1 MLRVSVRPRNLHPKT
16 PVTLAQELQNL
27 AFAIAPER
35 ARMLLAEQSERE
47 GGPLGVL
54 LGSAFPALTP
64 SAGFHHDALDQ
75 IAREGFRAR
84 RRAREL
90 FPALRNAIKTPD
102 DPERGIEQLRRRVWA
117 EKARIAL
124 RELLPVRLGGASIE
138 VTSSELSDL
147 AAAAFDAALVEAEA
161 ATAERF
167 GAPLRADGLPSTLVM
182 LGLGKLGGNELNA
195 GSDVDV
201 IFIYDTDEGQSKLS
215 LHEHF
220 SRVVRRAVATMG
232 TPSKDGLIWRV
243 DLRLRP
249 EGATGA
255 IVNSAVAAERY
266 YETWGRLW
274 ERAALLRARPCAG
287 DMELGRA
294 LGRELITP
302 FVYRNRVDP
311 TIAEALSELVVRSRN
326 ELSPDPERDLKLGR
340 GGIREAEFFV
350 QSLQLVWGGRE
361 QALRVQGTLPALAR
375 LRSQGLVSDREARGI
390 AESYVLLR
398 RVEHRVQWATGVQT
412 HLLPSDA
419 EEFARLARSL
429 GFADGSGLRKELQLA
444 RERVNG
450 TFQSLTSGP
459 PSAPRPRLASELEGD
474 DPELGRVAEEQFKSA
489 DMGEHVAALA
499 RRPDG
504 LLGALTRD
512 RLPGLASSV
521 LDALSNSA
529 DPEQAARYLRSF
541 FGKFLA
547 PAAYVN
553 ALGADLRAL
562 QRLITAFG
570 ASAFVGDAVSSR
582 PELADVILFGGG
594 AVSDPQAA
602 VRAEIWN
609 AAESL
614 SPDADHDEREESFIG
629 ALRAA
634 KRRITVEVA
643 VADLAGTIGM
653 RDATRILADLAEEIL
668 SCVVRHVFGDVPGF
682 AVLGLGKLGGRDL
695 GYASDLDVIF
705 TFLPSAAPDPQDAT
719 TYFVRG
725 AQRVIRLLTE
735 PHAAGPGYE
744 LDTRL
749 RPSGSHGL
757 LVTSL
762 ESFARYH
769 RLPIDGPLDE
779 PMPQVLSSGA
789 AWERQTLL
797 RARGIVGDPELLR
810 RSLEIAWR
818 AAYEGGPPPASE
830 MHRLR
835 TRLEKELARERIG
848 RYDLKLGRGGLL
860 DIEFAVQWLQMKNGA
875 DLRVRTPD
883 LGLALQALR
892 TAGHLDRAAFEV
904 FSEGYAFLRQLEQ
917 RIVVRTGK
925 NAALIQADGTGLA
938 HLARRMGFQDGQG
951 AHASAQL
958 MARYR
963 DVTETVRA
971 SYLRVLGLDQQRTPR
986 GDSET

>member
-1 MLRVSVRPRNLHPKT
+1 M
-16 PVTLAQELQNL
+16 TLAQELQDL
-27 AFAIAPER
+27 AFVIAPER
-35 ARMLLAEQSERE
+35 AQMLLAEQSGRE
-47 GGPLGVL
+47 GGMLGVL
-54 LGSAFPALTP
+54 LGSVFPALTP
-64 SAGFHHDALDQ
+64 SAGFQHDALDL
-75 IAREGFRAR
+75 IAREGFRAQR
-84 RRAREL
+84 RQRDL
-90 FPALRNAIKTPD
+90 FAGLRSALKAD
-102 DPERGIEQLRRRVWA
+102 EDAERGIATLRRRVWA

-124 RELLPVRLGGASIE
+124 RELLPLRLGGARLE
-138 VTSSELSDL
+138 VTASELSDL
-147 AAAAFDAALVEAEA
+147 AAAAFDTALAEAEA
-161 ATAERF
+161 TIAERF
-167 GAPLRADGLPSTLVM
+167 GQPLRADGLPSTLVM
-182 LGLGKLGGNELNA
+182 LGLGKLGGSELNA

-201 IFIYDTDEGQSKLS
+201 IFVYDTDEGGSQLS

-249 EGATGA
+249 EGASGA
-255 IVNSAVAAERY
+255 IVNSVAAAERY

-287 DMELGRA
+287 DLELGR
-294 LGRELITP
+294 LLSRELIMP

-311 TIAEALSELVVRSRN
+311 TIAEALGELVVRSRN
-326 ELSPDPERDLKLGR
+326 ELSPDPQRDLKLGP

-398 RVEHRVQWATGVQT
+398 RVEHRVQWASGVQT
-412 HLLPSDA
+412 HLLPSDG
-419 EEFARLARSL
+419 EEYARLARSL
-429 GFADGSGLRKELQLA
+429 GYSDASGLTRELERA
-444 RERVNG
+444 RERVSS
-450 TFQSLTSGP
+450 TFQSLTHQGASP
-459 PSAPRPRLASELEGD
+459 PSGSRAQRISELEGD
-474 DPELGRVAEEQFKSA
+474 DPELGRVAEEQFRSA

-512 RLPGLASSV
+512 RHPGLPDSV
-521 LDALSNSA
+521 LDALASSA

-541 FGKFLA
+541 FSKFLA

-553 ALGADLRAL
+553 ALGEDRRAL
-562 QRLITAFG
+562 LRLITAFG

-614 SPDADHDEREESFIG
+614 SPDADYHEREESFIG

-653 RDATRILADLAEEIL
+653 RDATRILSDLAEEIL
-668 SCVVRHVFGDVPGF
+668 GCVVRHVFGDVPGF

-695 GYASDLDVIF
+695 GYGSDLDVIF
-705 TFLPSAAPDPQDAT
+705 SFLPSAAPEPQDAT
-719 TYFVRG
+719 TYFVHG

-744 LDTRL
+744 LDARL

-762 ESFARYH
+762 ASFARYH
-769 RLPIDGPLDE
+769 GQPLDGSELE
-779 PMPQVLSSGA
+779 PGPTVLSSGA
-789 AWERQTLL
+789 PWERQTLL
-797 RARGIVGDPELLR
+797 RARGVVGDPELLR
-810 RSLEIAWR
+810 RALTIAWR
-818 AAYEGGPPPASE
+818 AAYEGGAPPASE
-830 MHRLR
+830 MHHLR
-835 TRLEKELARERIG
+835 MRLEKEQGREREG
-848 RYDLKLGRGGLL
+848 RYNLKTGHGGLL

-875 DLRVRTPD
+875 DPRVRTPD
-883 LGLALQALR
+883 LGVALTALHSASYLN
-892 TAGHLDRAAFEV
+892 TAHFEV
-904 FSEGYAFLRQLEQ
+904 FNDGYRFLRQLEQ
-917 RIVVRTGK
+917 RIVVKSGVSGAVVDTRS
-925 NAALIQADGTGLA
+925 AGLA
-938 HLARRMGFQDGQG
+938 QLARRMGFQDGQG
-951 AHASAQL
+951 QRASEHL
-958 MARYR
+958 IARYKA
-963 DVTETVRA
+963 VTDSVRA
-971 SYLRVLGLDQQRTPR
+971 SYEKVLELG
-986 GDSET
+986 

>member
-1 MLRVSVRPRNLHPKT
+1 
-16 PVTLAQELQNL
+16 
-27 AFAIAPER
+27 
-35 ARMLLAEQSERE
+35 MLLADQSGRE
-47 GGPLGVL
+47 GGMLGVL

-64 SAGFHHDALDQ
+64 TAGFQHDALDL

-84 RRAREL
+84 RREREL
-90 FPALRNAIKTPD
+90 FPALRGTLRAREDT
-102 DPERGIEQLRRRVWA
+102 ERGIASLRRRVWA

-138 VTSSELSDL
+138 VTAGEISAL
-147 AAAAFDAALVEAEA
+147 AAAAFDASLIEAEGA
-161 ATAERF
+161 ITERF
-167 GAPLRADGLPSTLVM
+167 GQPLRADGLPSTLVM

-201 IFIYDTDEGQSKLS
+201 VFIYDTDEGESQIS

-249 EGATGA
+249 EGAAGA
-255 IVNSAVAAERY
+255 IVNSVAAAERY

-287 DMELGRA
+287 DLELGR
-294 LGRELITP
+294 LLSRELVTP

-326 ELSPDPERDLKLGR
+326 ELSPDPERDLKLGP

-375 LRSQGLVSDREARGI
+375 LRSQGLVTDREARGI

-398 RVEHRVQWATGVQT
+398 RIEHRVQWATGVQT
-412 HLLPSDA
+412 HLLPND
-419 EEFARLARSL
+419 EEEYARLARSL
-429 GFADGSGLRKELQLA
+429 GFSDSNGLRRELELA
-444 RERVNG
+444 RERVST
-450 TFQSLTSGP
+450 TFQSLTHG
-459 PSAPRPRLASELEGD
+459 SAQTSTRRTPRISELEGD
-474 DPELGRVAEEQFKSA
+474 DPELGRVAEEQFRSA
-489 DMGEHVAALA
+489 DMGEHVTALA

-512 RLPGLASSV
+512 RHPGLPDSV
-521 LDALSNSA
+521 LDALASSA

-553 ALGADLRAL
+553 ALGEDRRAL

-594 AVSDPQAA
+594 GVSDPQAA

-609 AAESL
+609 AAQSL
-614 SPDADHDEREESFIG
+614 SPDADHHEREESFIG

-653 RDATRILADLAEEIL
+653 RDATRILADLAEEVL

-695 GYASDLDVIF
+695 GYGSDLDVIF
-705 TFLPSAAPDPQDAT
+705 CFLPSAAPEPEDAT
-719 TYFVRG
+719 THFVRG

-744 LDTRL
+744 LDARL

-762 ESFARYH
+762 ASFARYH
-769 RLPIDGPLDE
+769 GQPLDGSELE
-779 PMPQVLSSGA
+779 PGPAVLSSGA
-789 AWERQTLL
+789 PWERQTLL
-797 RARGIVGDPELLR
+797 RARGVVGDPDLLR
-810 RSLEIAWR
+810 RALAVAWR
-818 AAYEGGPPPASE
+818 AAYDGGAPPASE
-830 MHRLR
+830 MHYLR
-835 TRLEKELARERIG
+835 TRLEKEQGREREG
-848 RYDLKLGRGGLL
+848 RYNLKTGHGGLL

-875 DLRVRTPD
+875 DHRIRTPD
-883 LGLALQALR
+883 LGLALSALHASGYLS
-892 TAGHLDRAAFEV
+892 TAHFEV
-904 FSEGYAFLRQLEQ
+904 LNDGYRFLRQLEQ
-917 RIVVRTGK
+917 RIVVKTGVS
-925 NAALIQADGTGLA
+925 AGSGAVVDTRGVGMAQ
-938 HLARRMGFQDGQG
+938 LARRMGFQDGQG
-951 AHASAQL
+951 QRASEHL
-958 MARYR
+958 IARYK
-963 DVTETVRA
+963 DVTDGVRA
-971 SYLRVLGLDQQRTPR
+971 SYERVLGLT
-986 GDSET
+986 

>member
-1 MLRVSVRPRNLHPKT
+1 
-16 PVTLAQELQNL
+16 
-27 AFAIAPER
+27 
-35 ARMLLAEQSERE
+35 MLLAEQSGRE
-47 GGPLGVL
+47 GGALGVL
-54 LGSAFPALTP
+54 LGAAFPALTP
-64 SAGFHHDALDQ
+64 SAGHQHDALDV

-84 RRAREL
+84 RRRREL
-90 FPALRNAIKTPD
+90 VPALHAAIR
-102 DPERGIEQLRRRVWA
+102 DPEDSERGIAALRRKVWA
-117 EKARIAL
+117 ERARIAL

-138 VTSSELSDL
+138 VTAGELSDL
-147 AAAAFDAALVEAEA
+147 AAAAFDAALTEAERSI
-161 ATAERF
+161 AERF
-167 GAPLRADGLPSTLVM
+167 GAPLRSDGAPSTLVM
-182 LGLGKLGGNELNA
+182 LGVGKLGGNELNA

-201 IFIYDTDEGQSKLS
+201 IFVYDTDEGGSELS

-220 SRVVRRAVATMG
+220 SRVVRRAVATMS
-232 TPSKDGLIWRV
+232 TPSKDGMIWRV

-249 EGATGA
+249 EGSAGA
-255 IVNSAVAAERY
+255 LVNSVAAAERY

-287 DMELGRA
+287 DLELGRV
-294 LGRELITP
+294 LSRELLTP
-302 FVYRNRVDP
+302 FVYRNTVDP
-311 TIAEALSELVVRSRN
+311 TIAEALTELVLRSRSELSTA
-326 ELSPDPERDLKLGR
+326 PERDLKLGP

-398 RVEHRVQWATGVQT
+398 RVEHRVQWANGVQT
-412 HLLPSDA
+412 HLLPTDE
-419 EEFARLARSL
+419 EEFARLARGL
-429 GFADGSGLRKELQLA
+429 GFADPAGLRSELERA
-444 RERVNG
+444 RERVNT
-450 TFQSLTSGP
+450 TFQSLTHGNGP
-459 PSAPRPRLASELEGD
+459 RSKPRPELVSELEGE
-474 DPELGRVAEEQFKSA
+474 DPDLGKVLGEQFSSA
-489 DMGEHVAALA
+489 DMGEHIAALA

-504 LLGALTRD
+504 LLGSLTRERHPD
-512 RLPGLASSV
+512 LTTGV
-521 LDALSNSA
+521 LDAVASSA
-529 DPEQAARYLRSF
+529 DPEQAARYLRAF
-541 FGKFLA
+541 FGRFLA

-553 ALGADLRAL
+553 ALGEDRRAL

-570 ASAFVGDAVSSR
+570 SSAFVGDAVSSR

-609 AAESL
+609 AAQSL
-614 SPDADHDEREESFIG
+614 SVDADRDEREEAFIG

-634 KRRITVEVA
+634 KRRVTVEVA

-653 RDATRILADLAEEIL
+653 RDATRTLADLAEEIL

-705 TFLPSAAPDPQDAT
+705 TFLPSAAPHPDDAT

-735 PHAAGPGYE
+735 SHVAGPGYE

-762 ESFARYH
+762 SSFARYH
-769 RLPIDGPLDE
+769 GVALDGGSELETGPA
-779 PMPQVLSSGA
+779 VFSSGA
-789 AWERQTLL
+789 PWERQTLL
-797 RARGIVGDPELLR
+797 RARGVVGDPELLR
-810 RSLEIAWR
+810 RALGVAWR
-818 AAYEGGPPPASE
+818 AAYEGGAPPAAE
-830 MHRLR
+830 MHHLR
-835 TRLEKELARERIG
+835 TRLEKEQGREREG
-848 RYDLKLGRGGLL
+848 RYNLKTGRGGLL

-883 LGLALQALR
+883 LGVALQALHS
-892 TAGHLDRAAFEV
+892 AGYLASRDFEI
-904 FSEGYAFLRQLEQ
+904 FSDGYRFLRQLEQ
-917 RIVVRTGK
+917 RIVVKIGVSASVIDTRGV
-925 NAALIQADGTGLA
+925 GLA
-938 HLARRMGFQDGQG
+938 PLARRMGFQDGQG
-951 AHASAQL
+951 QRASEHL
-958 MARYR
+958 LARYK
-963 DVTETVRA
+963 DVTDGVRA
-971 SYLRVLGLDQQRTPR
+971 GYDRVLGL
-986 GDSET
+986 SERAG

>member
-1 MLRVSVRPRNLHPKT
+1 LRLKN
-16 PVTLAQELQNL
+16 PVTHAQELRNL

-35 ARMLLAEQSERE
+35 ARMLLAEQSGRE
-47 GGPLGVL
+47 GGALGVL
-54 LGSAFPALTP
+54 LGAAFPALTP
-64 SAGFHHDALDQ
+64 SAGYQHDALDL

-84 RRAREL
+84 RRRREL
-90 FPALRNAIKTPD
+90 FPTLRSALQAHGD
-102 DPERGIEQLRRRVWA
+102 SEQGIGALRRRVWG

-138 VTSSELSDL
+138 VTAGEISDL
-147 AAAAFDAALVEAEA
+147 AAAAFDASLTEAEA
-161 ATAERF
+161 AVAERF
-167 GAPLRADGLPSTLVM
+167 GPPLRADGLPSTLVM
-182 LGLGKLGGNELNA
+182 LGLGKLGGGELNA

-201 IFIYDTDEGQSKLS
+201 MFIYDTDEGESQIS

-249 EGATGA
+249 EGAAGA
-255 IVNSAVAAERY
+255 IVNSVAAAERY

-287 DMELGRA
+287 DLELGR
-294 LGRELITP
+294 LLSRELVMP

-311 TIAEALSELVVRSRN
+311 TIAEALSELVVRSRS
-326 ELSPDPERDLKLGR
+326 ELSLDPNRDLKLGP

-398 RVEHRVQWATGVQT
+398 RVEHRVQWASGVQT
-412 HLLPSDA
+412 HLLPSDD
-419 EEFARLARSL
+419 EEYARLARSL
-429 GFADGSGLRKELQLA
+429 GFSDGSGLRRELELA
-444 RERVNG
+444 RERVSS
-450 TFQSLTSGP
+450 TFQSLTHAGAPEPGRARGP
-459 PSAPRPRLASELEGD
+459 LASELEGD
-474 DPELGRVAEEQFKSA
+474 DPELGRVAEEQFHSA
-489 DMGEHVAALA
+489 DIGEHIAALA

-512 RLPGLASSV
+512 RHPELAARV

-529 DPEQAARYLRSF
+529 DPEQAARYLRAF
-541 FGKFLA
+541 FGRFLA

-553 ALGADLRAL
+553 ALGDDPRAL

-609 AAESL
+609 AAQSL
-614 SPDADHDEREESFIG
+614 SPDSDHQEREESFIG

-653 RDATRILADLAEEIL
+653 RDATTILADLAEEIL
-668 SCVVRHVFGDVPGF
+668 ACVVRHVFGDVPGF

-695 GYASDLDVIF
+695 GYTSDLDVVF
-705 TFLPSAAPDPQDAT
+705 MFLPSAAPEPPEAT

-744 LDTRL
+744 LDARL

-762 ESFARYH
+762 ASFARYH
-769 RLPIDGPLDE
+769 GQPIDGSELE
-779 PMPQVLSSGA
+779 PGPAVLSSGA
-789 AWERQTLL
+789 PWERQTLL
-797 RARGIVGDPELLR
+797 RARGVVGDPDLLR
-810 RSLEIAWR
+810 RALTIAWR
-818 AAYEGGPPPASE
+818 AAYEAGAPPASE
-830 MHRLR
+830 MHHLR
-835 TRLEKELARERIG
+835 TRLEKEQGREREG
-848 RYDLKLGRGGLL
+848 RYNLKTGHGGLL

-875 DLRVRTPD
+875 DPRVRTPD
-883 LGLALQALR
+883 LGVALTALHN
-892 TAGHLDRAAFEV
+892 AGYLERMHFEV
-904 FSEGYAFLRQLEQ
+904 FNDGYRFLRQLEQ
-917 RIVVRTGK
+917 RIVVKSGVSGVSGAVVDTR
-925 NAALIQADGTGLA
+925 NAGFAQ
-938 HLARRMGFQDGQG
+938 LARRMGFQDGQG
-951 AHASAQL
+951 QRASEHL
-958 MARYR
+958 LARYKA
-963 DVTETVRA
+963 VTESVRG
-971 SYLRVLGLDQQRTPR
+971 SYEQVLGL
-986 GDSET
+986 G

>member
-1 MLRVSVRPRNLHPKT
+1 MLGARISPGNCARKT
-16 PVTLAQELQNL
+16 TVTLAQELQNL

-35 ARMLLAEQSERE
+35 ARMLLAEQSGRE
-47 GGPLGVL
+47 GGALGVL
-54 LGSAFPALTP
+54 LGAAFPALTP
-64 SAGFHHDALDQ
+64 SAGFQHDALDL

-84 RRAREL
+84 RRLREL
-90 FPALRNAIKTPD
+90 FPALRTAIKTHD
-102 DPERGIEQLRRRVWA
+102 DPERGVAALRRRVWA

-138 VTSSELSDL
+138 VTASEISDL
-147 AAAAFDAALVEAEA
+147 AAAAFDAALAEAEA
-161 ATAERF
+161 AIAERF
-167 GAPLRADGLPSTLVM
+167 GSPLRADGLPSTLVM

-201 IFIYDTDEGQSKLS
+201 IFIYDSDEGGSQLS

-255 IVNSAVAAERY
+255 IVNSVAAAERY

-287 DMELGRA
+287 DLELGR
-294 LGRELITP
+294 LLSRELITP

-398 RVEHRVQWATGVQT
+398 RVEHRVQWASGVQT
-412 HLLPSDA
+412 HLLPSDS
-419 EEFARLARSL
+419 EEYARLSRSL
-429 GFADGSGLRKELQLA
+429 GFADGSGLRRELELA
-444 RERVNG
+444 RERVSS
-450 TFQSLTSGP
+450 TFQSLTHGTPP
-459 PSAPRPRLASELEGD
+459 PSASRAHLASEIEGD
-474 DPELGRVAEEQFKSA
+474 DPELGRVAEEQFRSA

-512 RLPGLASSV
+512 RHPGLTDSV

-529 DPEQAARYLRSF
+529 DPEQAARYLRAF

-553 ALGADLRAL
+553 ALGEDPRAL

-609 AAESL
+609 AAGSL
-614 SPDADHDEREESFIG
+614 SPDADHHEREESFIG

-653 RDATRILADLAEEIL
+653 RDATRILSDLAEEIL

-695 GYASDLDVIF
+695 GYGSDLDVIF
-705 TFLPSAAPDPQDAT
+705 SFLPSAAPDPQEAT

-735 PHAAGPGYE
+735 SHAAGPGYE
-744 LDTRL
+744 LDARL

-762 ESFARYH
+762 ASFARYH
-769 RLPIDGPLDE
+769 GQPLDGSEHE
-779 PMPQVLSSGA
+779 PGPAVLSSGA
-789 AWERQTLL
+789 PWERQTLL
-797 RARGIVGDPELLR
+797 RARGVVGDPELLR
-810 RSLEIAWR
+810 RALTIAWR
-818 AAYEGGPPPASE
+818 AAYEGGAPPASE
-830 MHRLR
+830 MHHLR
-835 TRLEKELARERIG
+835 TRLEKEQGREREG
-848 RYDLKLGRGGLL
+848 RYNLKTGHGGLL

-875 DLRVRTPD
+875 DPRVRTPD
-883 LGLALQALR
+883 LGVALNALHSASYLS
-892 TAGHLDRAAFEV
+892 TANFEV
-904 FSEGYAFLRQLEQ
+904 FSDGYRFLRQLEQ
-917 RIVVRTGK
+917 RIVVKSGVS
-925 NAALIQADGTGLA
+925 GTSGAIVDTRSAGLA
-938 HLARRMGFQDGQG
+938 QLARRMGFQDGQG
-951 AHASAQL
+951 QRASEHL
-958 MARYR
+958 LARYK
-963 DVTETVRA
+963 DITESVRA
-971 SYLRVLGLDQQRTPR
+971 SYTKVLDLG
-986 GDSET
+986 

>member
-1 MLRVSVRPRNLHPKT
+1 LHPKT
-16 PVTLAQELQNL
+16 TVTLAQELENL
-27 AFAIAPER
+27 ALAIAPER
-35 ARMLLAEQSERE
+35 ARMLLGEQSGRE
-47 GGPLGVL
+47 GGALSVL
-54 LGSAFPALTP
+54 LGAAFPALTP
-64 SAGFHHDALDQ
+64 SAGFQHDALDQ

-84 RRAREL
+84 RRGREL
-90 FPALRNAIKTPD
+90 FLSLRNAIRTPD
-102 DPERGIEQLRRRVWA
+102 DPERGIAQLRQRVWA

-124 RELLPVRLGGASIE
+124 RELLPVRLGGASIDI
-138 VTSSELSDL
+138 TASELSDL
-147 AAAAFDAALVEAEA
+147 AAAAFDAALAEAEA
-161 ATAERF
+161 AIAERF
-167 GAPLRADGLPSTLVM
+167 GPPLRADGLPSTLVM

-201 IFIYDTDEGQSKLS
+201 IFIYDTDEGESKLS

-255 IVNSAVAAERY
+255 IVNSVAAAERY

-287 DMELGRA
+287 DQELGR
-294 LGRELITP
+294 LLSRELITP

-398 RVEHRVQWATGVQT
+398 RVEHRVQWASGVQT
-412 HLLPSDA
+412 HLLPGDSEDF
-419 EEFARLARSL
+419 ERLARSL
-429 GFADGSGLRKELQLA
+429 GFTDGSGLRHELELS
-444 RERVNG
+444 RERVST
-450 TFQSLTSGP
+450 TFQSLTSGQ
-459 PSAPRPRLASELEGD
+459 PSSPRQHLPSEFEGA
-474 DPELGRVAEEQFKSA
+474 DPELGRVAEEQFRSA
-489 DMGEHVAALA
+489 DMGEHIAALA

-512 RLPGLASSV
+512 RLPELADSV
-521 LDALSNSA
+521 LVALSNSA
-529 DPEQAARYLRSF
+529 DPEQAARYLRAF

-553 ALGADLRAL
+553 ALGADPRAL

-570 ASAFVGDAVSSR
+570 ASAFVGDAVSGR

-614 SPDADHDEREESFIG
+614 SPDADRDEREESFIG

-705 TFLPSAAPDPQDAT
+705 TFLPSAAPEPHEAT

-735 PHAAGPGYE
+735 SHAAGPGYE
-744 LDTRL
+744 LDARL

-762 ESFARYH
+762 SSFARYH
-769 RLPIDGPLDE
+769 GQPLDGGELDGPA
-779 PMPQVLSSGA
+779 VLSSGA
-789 AWERQTLL
+789 PWERQTLL
-797 RARGIVGDPELLR
+797 RARGVVGDPELLR
-810 RSLEIAWR
+810 RTLTIAWR
-818 AAYEGGPPPASE
+818 AAYEGGAPPAGE
-830 MHRLR
+830 MHHLR
-835 TRLEKELARERIG
+835 TRLEKEQGREREG
-848 RYDLKLGRGGLL
+848 RYNLKTGHGGLL
-860 DIEFAVQWLQMKNGA
+860 DIEFAVQWLQMKNGS
-875 DLRVRTPD
+875 DPRVRTPD
-883 LGLALQALR
+883 LGVAMAALHS
-892 TAGHLDRAAFEV
+892 AGYLHTSHFEV
-904 FSEGYAFLRQLEQ
+904 FNDGYRFLRQLEQ
-917 RIVVRTGK
+917 RIVVKSGVSSGSGAIVDTR
-925 NAALIQADGTGLA
+925 NLGLA
-938 HLARRMGFQDGQG
+938 QLARRMGFQDGQG
-951 AHASAQL
+951 QRASEHL
-958 MARYR
+958 MARYKA
-963 DVTETVRA
+963 VTESVRA
-971 SYLRVLGLDQQRTPR
+971 SYEQVLGL
-986 GDSET
+986 G

>member
-1 MLRVSVRPRNLHPKT
+1 
-16 PVTLAQELQNL
+16 
-27 AFAIAPER
+27 
-35 ARMLLAEQSERE
+35 MLLAEQSDRE
-47 GGPLGVL
+47 GGALGVL

-64 SAGFHHDALDQ
+64 SAGFQHDALDL
-75 IAREGFRAR
+75 IAREGFRSR
-84 RRAREL
+84 RRGREL

-102 DPERGIEQLRRRVWA
+102 DPERGIAHLRRRVWA

-124 RELLPVRLGGASIE
+124 RELLPVRLGGASID
-138 VTSSELSDL
+138 VTASELSDL
-147 AAAAFDAALVEAEA
+147 AAAAFDASLAEAEV

-167 GAPLRADGLPSTLVM
+167 GAPLRADGLPSSLVM

-201 IFIYDTDEGQSKLS
+201 IFIYDTDEGESKVS
-215 LHEHF
+215 LHEHY

-255 IVNSAVAAERY
+255 IVNSVAAAERY

-287 DMELGRA
+287 DLELGR
-294 LGRELITP
+294 LLSRELVTP

-326 ELSPDPERDLKLGR
+326 ELSPDPERDLKLGP

-398 RVEHRVQWATGVQT
+398 RVEHRVQWASGIQT
-412 HLLPSDA
+412 HLLPSDG

-429 GFADGSGLRKELQLA
+429 GFSNGSGLRNELELA
-444 RERVNG
+444 RERVST
-450 TFQSLTSGP
+450 TFQSLTTTA
-459 PSAPRPRLASELEGD
+459 PSTPRAHLPSEIEGD
-474 DPELGRVAEEQFKSA
+474 DPELGRAAEEQFKSA
-489 DMGEHVAALA
+489 DMGEHVTALA

-512 RLPGLASSV
+512 RLPGLTDRV
-521 LDALSNSA
+521 LAALSNSA

-570 ASAFVGDAVSSR
+570 ASAFVGDAVSGR

-594 AVSDPQAA
+594 AVSDPAAA

-614 SPDADHDEREESFIG
+614 SPDADRDEREESFIG

-705 TFLPSAAPDPQDAT
+705 IFLPSAAPEPQEAT

-735 PHAAGPGYE
+735 SHAAGPGYE
-744 LDTRL
+744 LDARL

-762 ESFARYH
+762 SSFARYH
-769 RLPIDGPLDE
+769 GQPLDGGE
-779 PMPQVLSSGA
+779 LEAGPAVLSSGA
-789 AWERQTLL
+789 PWERQTLL
-797 RARGIVGDPELLR
+797 RARGLVGDPELLR
-810 RSLEIAWR
+810 RALSIAWR
-818 AAYEGGPPPASE
+818 AAYEGGAPPASE
-830 MHRLR
+830 MHHLR
-835 TRLEKELARERIG
+835 MRLEKEQGREREG
-848 RYDLKLGRGGLL
+848 RYNLKTGHGGLL
-860 DIEFAVQWLQMKNGA
+860 DIEFAVQWLQMKNGSEP
-875 DLRVRTPD
+875 RVRTPD
-883 LGLALQALR
+883 LGVAMSALHS
-892 TAGHLDRAAFEV
+892 AGYLSTTHFEV
-904 FSEGYAFLRQLEQ
+904 FNDGYRFLRQLEQ
-917 RIVVRTGK
+917 RIVVKSGVSGAIVDAR
-925 NAALIQADGTGLA
+925 NAGLA
-938 HLARRMGFQDGQG
+938 QLARRMGFQDGQG
-951 AHASAQL
+951 QRASEHL
-958 MARYR
+958 LARYEA
-963 DVTETVRA
+963 VTNSVRA
-971 SYLRVLGLDQQRTPR
+971 SYEKVLGLN
-986 GDSET
+986 

>member
-1 MLRVSVRPRNLHPKT
+1 MRSKNL
-16 PVTLAQELQNL
+16 VTLAQELQNL
-27 AFAIAPER
+27 ALAIAPER
-35 ARMLLAEQSERE
+35 ARMLLAEESSRE
-47 GGPLGVL
+47 GGALGVL
-54 LGSAFPALTP
+54 LGAAFPALTP
-64 SAGFHHDALDQ
+64 TAGYQHDALDT

-84 RRAREL
+84 RRRREL
-90 FPALRNAIKTPD
+90 LPALHAAIR
-102 DPERGIEQLRRRVWA
+102 DPEDSERGISALRRRVWA
-117 EKARIAL
+117 EKARVAL

-138 VTSSELSDL
+138 VTAGELSDL
-147 AAAAFDAALVEAEA
+147 AAAAFDAALAEAERA
-161 ATAERF
+161 IADRF
-167 GAPLRADGLPSTLVM
+167 GMPLKSDGSPSTVVM
-182 LGLGKLGGNELNA
+182 LGVGKLGGNELNA

-201 IFIYDTDEGQSKLS
+201 IFVYDTDEGNSELS

-249 EGATGA
+249 EGSAGP
-255 IVNSAVAAERY
+255 IVNSVAAAERY

-287 DMELGRA
+287 DLELGRL
-294 LGRELITP
+294 LGRELLTP
-302 FVYRNRVDP
+302 FVYRNTVDP
-311 TIAEALSELVVRSRN
+311 TIAEALTELVLRSRSELSAD
-326 ELSPDPERDLKLGR
+326 PDRDLKLGP

-398 RVEHRVQWATGVQT
+398 RVEHRVQWASGVQT
-412 HLLPSDA
+412 HLVPSDD
-419 EEFARLARSL
+419 EEFARLARGL
-429 GFADGSGLRKELQLA
+429 GFADSSGLQLELERA
-444 RERVNG
+444 RERVN
-450 TFQSLTSGP
+450 TLFQSLTHGN
-459 PSAPRPRLASELEGD
+459 APRSKPRPALVSELEGE
-474 DPELGRVAEEQFKSA
+474 DPELGKVAEEQFSSA
-489 DMGEHVAALA
+489 DMGEHITALA

-504 LLGALTRD
+504 LLGGLTRERHPD
-512 RLPGLASSV
+512 LTESV
-521 LDALSNSA
+521 LEALGNSA
-529 DPEQAARYLRSF
+529 DPEQAARYLRAF
-541 FGKFLA
+541 FGRFLA

-553 ALGADLRAL
+553 ALGDDRRAL

-609 AAESL
+609 AAQSL
-614 SPDADHDEREESFIG
+614 SLDSDAHEREEAFIG

-705 TFLPSAAPDPQDAT
+705 TFLPSSAPNPDDAT

-735 PHAAGPGYE
+735 SHVAGPGYE

-762 ESFARYH
+762 ASFARYH
-769 RLPIDGPLDE
+769 GIPLDSGNETE
-779 PMPQVLSSGA
+779 PGPAVLSSGA
-789 AWERQTLL
+789 PWERQTLL
-797 RARGIVGDPELLR
+797 RARGVVGDPELLR
-810 RSLEIAWR
+810 RTLNVAWR
-818 AAYEGGPPPASE
+818 AAYEGGAPPASD
-830 MHRLR
+830 MHHLR
-835 TRLEKELARERIG
+835 MRLEKEQGREREG
-848 RYDLKLGRGGLL
+848 RYNLKTGRGGLL
-860 DIEFAVQWLQMKNGA
+860 DIEFAVQWLQMKNGT
-875 DLRVRTPD
+875 DVRVRTPD
-883 LGLALQALR
+883 LGLALQALHN
-892 TAGHLDRAAFEV
+892 GGYLPSHDFEI
-904 FSEGYAFLRQLEQ
+904 FSDGYRFLRQLEQ
-917 RIVVRTGK
+917 RIVVKIGVSNSVIDTRGV
-925 NAALIQADGTGLA
+925 GLA
-938 HLARRMGFQDGQG
+938 QLARRMGFQDGQ
-951 AHASAQL
+951 AQHASEHL
-958 MARYR
+958 IARYL
-963 DVTETVRA
+963 DVTSGVRA
-971 SYLRVLGLDQQRTPR
+971 SYERVLGL
-986 GDSET
+986 G

>member
-1 MLRVSVRPRNLHPKT
+1 M
-16 PVTLAQELQNL
+16 TLAKELQNL
-27 AFAIAPER
+27 AFEIAPER
-35 ARMLLAEQSERE
+35 ASMLLAEQSGRE
-47 GGPLGVL
+47 GGALGVL

-64 SAGFHHDALDQ
+64 TADFQHDALDV

-84 RRAREL
+84 RRRREL
-90 FPALRNAIKTPD
+90 FPALRSTLKSQD
-102 DPERGIEQLRRRVWA
+102 DPERGISALRRRVWG

-124 RELLPVRLGGASIE
+124 RELLPLRLGGASIE
-138 VTSSELSDL
+138 VTASELSDL
-147 AAAAFDAALVEAEA
+147 AAAAFDASLAEAEA

-167 GAPLRADGLPSTLVM
+167 GAPMRADGLPSMLVM
-182 LGLGKLGGNELNA
+182 LGVGKLGGNELNA

-201 IFIYDTDEGQSKLS
+201 IFIYDTDEGGSQLS

-249 EGATGA
+249 EGAAGA
-255 IVNSAVAAERY
+255 IVNSVAAAERY

-287 DMELGRA
+287 DQELGR
-294 LGRELITP
+294 LLSRELITP

-311 TIAEALSELVVRSRN
+311 TIAEALSELVVRSRT
-326 ELSPDPERDLKLGR
+326 ELSSDPQRDLKLGP

-398 RVEHRVQWATGVQT
+398 RVEHRVQWASGVQT
-412 HLLPSDA
+412 HLLPSDS
-419 EEFARLARSL
+419 EEYARLARSL
-429 GFADGSGLRKELQLA
+429 GFADPSGLKRELELA
-444 RERVNG
+444 RERVSS
-450 TFQSLTSGP
+450 TFQSLTHHGAAPASGP
-459 PSAPRPRLASELEGD
+459 RGHLASELEGD
-474 DPELGRVAEEQFKSA
+474 DPELGRVAEEQFRSA
-489 DMGEHVAALA
+489 DMGEHVTALA

-512 RLPGLASSV
+512 RHPGLADSV
-521 LDALSNSA
+521 LDALANSA

-553 ALGADLRAL
+553 ALGDDPRAL

-614 SPDADHDEREESFIG
+614 SPDPDHHEREESFIG

-668 SCVVRHVFGDVPGF
+668 SCVVRHVFGDISGF

-705 TFLPSAAPDPQDAT
+705 SFLPSAAPDPEDAT
-719 TYFVRG
+719 SYFVRG

-735 PHAAGPGYE
+735 SHAAGPGYE
-744 LDTRL
+744 LDARL

-762 ESFARYH
+762 ASFARYH
-769 RLPIDGPLDE
+769 GQALDGSDRE
-779 PMPQVLSSGA
+779 PGPAVLSSGA
-789 AWERQTLL
+789 PWERQTLL
-797 RARGIVGDPELLR
+797 RARGVVGDPDLLR
-810 RSLEIAWR
+810 RALAIAWR
-818 AAYEGGPPPASE
+818 AAYEGGAPPAGE
-830 MHRLR
+830 MHHLR
-835 TRLEKELARERIG
+835 MRLEKEQGREREG
-848 RYDLKLGRGGLL
+848 RYNLKTGRGGLL

-875 DLRVRTPD
+875 DPRVRTPD
-883 LGLALQALR
+883 LGVALTALHNGGYLS
-892 TAGHLDRAAFEV
+892 TAHFEI
-904 FSEGYAFLRQLEQ
+904 FSDGYHFLRQLEQ
-917 RIVVRTGK
+917 RIVVKGGMSSAVVDTRS
-925 NAALIQADGTGLA
+925 AGLA
-938 HLARRMGFQDGQG
+938 QLARRMGIQDGQG
-951 AHASAQL
+951 QRASEHL
-958 MARYR
+958 IDRYK
-963 DVTETVRA
+963 DVTERVRT
-971 SYLRVLGLDQQRTPR
+971 SYEKVLELA
-986 GDSET
+986 

>member
-1 MLRVSVRPRNLHPKT
+1 
-16 PVTLAQELQNL
+16 
-27 AFAIAPER
+27 
-35 ARMLLAEQSERE
+35 MLLAEQSGRE
-47 GGPLGVL
+47 GGALGVL

-64 SAGFHHDALDQ
+64 SAGFQHDALDL
-75 IAREGFRAR
+75 IAREGIRAR
-84 RRAREL
+84 RRRREL
-90 FPALRNAIKTPD
+90 FPALRSVLKAED
-102 DPERGIEQLRRRVWA
+102 DTERGIAALRQRVWV

-124 RELLPVRLGGASIE
+124 RELLPLRLGGASIE
-138 VTSSELSDL
+138 VTSSEISDL
-147 AAAAFDAALVEAEA
+147 AAAAFDASLAEAEA
-161 ATAERF
+161 AIAERF
-167 GAPLRADGLPSTLVM
+167 GAPLRADGLPSSLVM

-201 IFIYDTDEGQSKLS
+201 MFIYDTDDGASRLS
-215 LHEHF
+215 LHEHY

-249 EGATGA
+249 EGAAGA
-255 IVNSAVAAERY
+255 IVNSVAAAERY

-287 DMELGRA
+287 DLELGRF
-294 LGRELITP
+294 LSRELITP

-326 ELSPDPERDLKLGR
+326 ELSPDPERDLKLGP

-375 LRSQGLVSDREARGI
+375 LRSQGLVSDREAQGI

-398 RVEHRVQWATGVQT
+398 RVEHRVQWASGVQT
-412 HLLPSDA
+412 HLLPNDS
-419 EEFARLARSL
+419 EEYARLSRSM
-429 GFADGSGLRKELQLA
+429 GFSDGAGLRRELELA
-444 RERVNG
+444 RERVSS
-450 TFQSLTSGP
+450 TFQSLTHHGSS
-459 PSAPRPRLASELEGD
+459 PSSVPRAHLASELEGD
-474 DPELGRVAEEQFKSA
+474 DPELGRFAEEQFRSA
-489 DMGEHVAALA
+489 DIGEHVAALA

-512 RLPGLASSV
+512 RHPDLTDSV
-521 LDALSNSA
+521 LDALASSA
-529 DPEQAARYLRSF
+529 DPEQAARYLRAF
-541 FGKFLA
+541 FGRFLA

-553 ALGADLRAL
+553 ALGDDPRAL
-562 QRLITAFG
+562 KRLITAFG
-570 ASAFVGDAVSSR
+570 ASAFVGDAVSGR

-614 SPDADHDEREESFIG
+614 SPDADQDEREESFIG
-629 ALRAA
+629 ALRSA

-643 VADLAGTIGM
+643 VADLAGAISM

-668 SCVVRHVFGDVPGF
+668 ACVVRRVFGDVPGF
-682 AVLGLGKLGGRDL
+682 AVLALGKLGGRDL

-705 TFLPSAAPDPQDAT
+705 SFLPSAAPEPQDAT

-744 LDTRL
+744 LDARL

-762 ESFARYH
+762 ASFARYH
-769 RLPIDGPLDE
+769 GQTIDGSELE
-779 PMPQVLSSGA
+779 PGPTVMSSGA
-789 AWERQTLL
+789 PWERQTLL
-797 RARGIVGDPELLR
+797 RARGVVGDPELLR
-810 RSLEIAWR
+810 RALTVAWR
-818 AAYEGGPPPASE
+818 AAYEGGAPPASE
-830 MHRLR
+830 MHHLR
-835 TRLEKELARERIG
+835 TRLEKEQGREREG
-848 RYDLKLGRGGLL
+848 RYNLKNGHGGLL
-860 DIEFAVQWLQMKNGA
+860 DIEFAVQWLQMKNGSDPRVRSA
-875 DLRVRTPD
+875 DLGVA
-883 LGLALQALR
+883 LAALHS
-892 TAGHLDRAAFEV
+892 AGYLSTTHFEV
-904 FSEGYAFLRQLEQ
+904 FNDGYRFLRQLEQ
-917 RIVVRTGK
+917 RIVVQSGHSGAVVDARSQS
-925 NAALIQADGTGLA
+925 LPQ
-938 HLARRMGFQDGQG
+938 LARRMGFQDGQG
-951 AHASAQL
+951 QRASEHL
-958 MARYR
+958 LARYK
-963 DVTETVRA
+963 DVTDSVRA
-971 SYLRVLGLDQQRTPR
+971 SYEKVLEL
-986 GDSET
+986 S

>member
-1 MLRVSVRPRNLHPKT
+1 
-16 PVTLAQELQNL
+16 
-27 AFAIAPER
+27 
-35 ARMLLAEQSERE
+35 MLLAEQSDRA
-47 GGPLGVL
+47 GGALGVL

-64 SAGFHHDALDQ
+64 SAGFQHDALDL

-84 RRAREL
+84 RRGREL
-90 FPALRNAIKTPD
+90 FPALRHAIKTPD
-102 DPERGIEQLRRRVWA
+102 DPERGIAQLRRRVWA

-124 RELLPVRLGGASIE
+124 RELLPVRLGGASID
-138 VTSSELSDL
+138 VTASELSDL
-147 AAAAFDAALVEAEA
+147 AAAAFDASLAEAEA
-161 ATAERF
+161 AIAERF

-201 IFIYDTDEGQSKLS
+201 IFIYDTDEGESKVS
-215 LHEHF
+215 LHEHY

-255 IVNSAVAAERY
+255 IVNSVAAAERY

-287 DMELGRA
+287 DLELGR
-294 LGRELITP
+294 LLSRELVTP

-398 RVEHRVQWATGVQT
+398 RVEHRVQWASGIQT
-412 HLLPSDA
+412 HLLPSDG

-429 GFADGSGLRKELQLA
+429 GFADGSGLRHELELA
-444 RERVNG
+444 RERVSS
-450 TFQSLTSGP
+450 TFQSLTT
-459 PSAPRPRLASELEGD
+459 SAPSTPRAHLPSEIEGD

-489 DMGEHVAALA
+489 DMGEHVTALA

-512 RLPGLASSV
+512 RLPGLTNSV
-521 LDALSNSA
+521 LAALSNSA

-570 ASAFVGDAVSSR
+570 ASAFVGDAVSGR

-614 SPDADHDEREESFIG
+614 SPDADRDEREESFIG

-705 TFLPSAAPDPQDAT
+705 IFLPSAAPEPQEAT

-735 PHAAGPGYE
+735 SHAAGPGYE
-744 LDTRL
+744 LDARL

-762 ESFARYH
+762 SSFARYH
-769 RLPIDGPLDE
+769 GQPLDGGDLE
-779 PMPQVLSSGA
+779 AGPAVLSSGA
-789 AWERQTLL
+789 PWERQTLL
-797 RARGIVGDPELLR
+797 RARGLVGDPELLR
-810 RSLEIAWR
+810 RALSIAWR
-818 AAYEGGPPPASE
+818 AAYEGGAPPAAE
-830 MHRLR
+830 MHHLR
-835 TRLEKELARERIG
+835 TRLEKEQGREREG
-848 RYDLKLGRGGLL
+848 RYNLKTGHGGLL
-860 DIEFAVQWLQMKNGA
+860 DIEFAVQWLQMKNGS
-875 DLRVRTPD
+875 DPRVRTPD
-883 LGLALQALR
+883 LGVAMSALHS
-892 TAGHLDRAAFEV
+892 AGYLSTTHFEV
-904 FSEGYAFLRQLEQ
+904 FNDGYRFLRQLEQ
-917 RIVVRTGK
+917 RIVVKSGVSGAIIDAR
-925 NAALIQADGTGLA
+925 NAGLA
-938 HLARRMGFQDGQG
+938 QLARRMGFQDGQG
-951 AHASAQL
+951 QRASEHL
-958 MARYR
+958 LARYEA
-963 DVTETVRA
+963 VTHSVRA
-971 SYLRVLGLDQQRTPR
+971 SYEKVLELA
-986 GDSET
+986 

>member
-1 MLRVSVRPRNLHPKT
+1 MKT
-16 PVTLAQELQNL
+16 SVTLAQELRDL
-27 AFAIAPER
+27 AFLIAPER
-35 ARMLLAEQSERE
+35 ARMLLAEQSGRE

-64 SAGFHHDALDQ
+64 SAGFQHDALDL

-84 RRAREL
+84 RRQREL
-90 FPALRNAIKTPD
+90 FSVLRGVLKAEDDSERGVAALRC
-102 DPERGIEQLRRRVWA
+102 RVWA

-124 RELLPVRLGGASIE
+124 RELLPLRLGGASIE
-138 VTSSELSDL
+138 VTASELSDL
-147 AAAAFDAALVEAEA
+147 AAAAFDASLAEAEA
-161 ATAERF
+161 AIAERF

-201 IFIYDTDEGQSKLS
+201 IFIYDTDEGESQLS

-220 SRVVRRAVATMG
+220 TRVVRRAVATMG

-249 EGATGA
+249 EGAAGA
-255 IVNSAVAAERY
+255 IVNSVAAAERY

-287 DMELGRA
+287 DLELGRL

-311 TIAEALSELVVRSRN
+311 TIAEALSELVVRSRS
-326 ELSPDPERDLKLGR
+326 ELSPDPQRDLKLGP

-398 RVEHRVQWATGVQT
+398 RVEHRVQWASGVQT
-412 HLLPSDA
+412 HLLPSDS
-419 EEFARLARSL
+419 EEYERLSRGM
-429 GFADGSGLRKELQLA
+429 GFSDGSGLQRELELA
-444 RERVNG
+444 RERVSS
-450 TFQSLTSGP
+450 TFQSLTHHGSVP
-459 PSAPRPRLASELEGD
+459 HSVSRAHLISELEGD
-474 DPELGRVAEEQFKSA
+474 DPELGRVAEEQFRSA

-512 RLPGLASSV
+512 RHPALTDSV
-521 LDALSNSA
+521 LDALGNSA

-553 ALGADLRAL
+553 ALGDDPRAL

-609 AAESL
+609 AAQSL
-614 SPDADHDEREESFIG
+614 SPDSDHDEREESFIG

-653 RDATRILADLAEEIL
+653 RDATRILSDLAEEIL
-668 SCVVRHVFGDVPGF
+668 ACVVRHVFGDVPGF

-695 GYASDLDVIF
+695 GYGSDLDVIF
-705 TFLPSAAPDPQDAT
+705 SFLPSAAPEPQDAT

-744 LDTRL
+744 LDARL

-762 ESFARYH
+762 ASFARYH
-769 RLPIDGPLDE
+769 GQPLDGSELE
-779 PMPQVLSSGA
+779 PGPAVLSSGA
-789 AWERQTLL
+789 PWERQTLL
-797 RARGIVGDPELLR
+797 RARGVVGDPELLR
-810 RSLEIAWR
+810 RALAIAWR
-818 AAYEGGPPPASE
+818 AAYEGGAPPASE
-830 MHRLR
+830 MHHLR
-835 TRLEKELARERIG
+835 MRLEKEQGREREG
-848 RYDLKLGRGGLL
+848 RYNLKTGHGGLL

-875 DLRVRTPD
+875 DPRVRSPD
-883 LGLALQALR
+883 LGVALTALHNAAYLS
-892 TAGHLDRAAFEV
+892 TAHFEV
-904 FSEGYAFLRQLEQ
+904 FNDGYRFLRQLEQ
-917 RIVVRTGK
+917 RIVVKSGVSGAVVDTRGIGV
-925 NAALIQADGTGLA
+925 AQ
-938 HLARRMGFQDGQG
+938 LARRMGFQDGQG
-951 AHASAQL
+951 QRASEHL
-958 MARYR
+958 IARYKA
-963 DVTETVRA
+963 VTDSVRA
-971 SYLRVLGLDQQRTPR
+971 SYEKVLELG
-986 GDSET
+986 

>member
-1 MLRVSVRPRNLHPKT
+1 
-16 PVTLAQELQNL
+16 
-27 AFAIAPER
+27 
-35 ARMLLAEQSERE
+35 MLLAEQSGRE
-47 GGPLGVL
+47 GGALGVL

-64 SAGFHHDALDQ
+64 TAGFQHDALDL

-84 RRAREL
+84 RRGREL
-90 FPALRNAIKTPD
+90 FPALRGTLRVRED
-102 DPERGIEQLRRRVWA
+102 TERGIAALRRRVWA

-138 VTSSELSDL
+138 VTSGEISDL
-147 AAAAFDAALVEAEA
+147 AAAAFDASLTEAQGAIE
-161 ATAERF
+161 ERF

-201 IFIYDTDEGQSKLS
+201 IFIYDTDEGESQIS

-220 SRVVRRAVATMG
+220 SRVVRRAVATMS

-249 EGATGA
+249 EGAAGA
-255 IVNSAVAAERY
+255 IVNSVAAAERY

-287 DMELGRA
+287 DLELGR
-294 LGRELITP
+294 LLSRELVTP

-326 ELSPDPERDLKLGR
+326 ELSPDPGRDLKLGP

-375 LRSQGLVSDREARGI
+375 LRSQGLVTDREARGI

-398 RVEHRVQWATGVQT
+398 RLEHRVQWATGVQT
-412 HLLPSDA
+412 HLLPND
-419 EEFARLARSL
+419 EEEYARLARSL
-429 GFADGSGLRKELQLA
+429 GFSDSNGLRRELELA
-444 RERVNG
+444 RERVST
-450 TFQSLTSGP
+450 TFQSLTHASAQ
-459 PSAPRPRLASELEGD
+459 PSTRRAQRISELEGD
-474 DPELGRVAEEQFKSA
+474 DPELGRVAEEQFRSA
-489 DMGEHVAALA
+489 DMGEHVTALA

-512 RLPGLASSV
+512 RHPGLTDSV
-521 LDALSNSA
+521 LDALASSA

-553 ALGADLRAL
+553 ALGEDRRAL

-594 AVSDPQAA
+594 GVSDPQAA

-609 AAESL
+609 AAQAL
-614 SPDADHDEREESFIG
+614 SPDADHHEREESFIG

-695 GYASDLDVIF
+695 GYGSDLDVIF
-705 TFLPSAAPDPQDAT
+705 CFLPSAAPEPEDAT
-719 TYFVRG
+719 THFVRG

-744 LDTRL
+744 LDARL

-762 ESFARYH
+762 ASFARYH
-769 RLPIDGPLDE
+769 GQPLDGSDLE
-779 PMPQVLSSGA
+779 PGPAVLSSGA
-789 AWERQTLL
+789 PWERQTLL
-797 RARGIVGDPELLR
+797 RARGVVGDPELLR
-810 RSLEIAWR
+810 RALAIAWR
-818 AAYEGGPPPASE
+818 AAYDGGAPPASE
-830 MHRLR
+830 MHYLR
-835 TRLEKELARERIG
+835 TRLEKEQGREREG
-848 RYDLKLGRGGLL
+848 RYNLKTGHGGLL

-875 DLRVRTPD
+875 DHRIRTPD
-883 LGLALQALR
+883 LGLALGALHSSGYLS
-892 TAGHLDRAAFEV
+892 TAHFEV
-904 FSEGYAFLRQLEQ
+904 FNDGYRFLRQLEQ
-917 RIVVRTGK
+917 RIVVKTGVS
-925 NAALIQADGTGLA
+925 AGSGAVIDTRGVGVAQ
-938 HLARRMGFQDGQG
+938 LARRMGFQDGQG
-951 AHASAQL
+951 QRAGEHL
-958 MARYR
+958 IARYK
-963 DVTETVRA
+963 DVTDGVRA
-971 SYLRVLGLDQQRTPR
+971 SYERVLGL
-986 GDSET
+986 S

>member
-1 MLRVSVRPRNLHPKT
+1 
-16 PVTLAQELQNL
+16 VTLAQELRNL

-35 ARMLLAEQSERE
+35 ARLLLAEQSGRE
-47 GGPLGVL
+47 GGALGLL

-64 SAGFHHDALDQ
+64 SAGFQHDALDL

-84 RRAREL
+84 RRRREL
-90 FPALRNAIKTPD
+90 FPALRGTLTAQPD
-102 DPERGIEQLRRRVWA
+102 TERGIAALRRRVWA
-117 EKARIAL
+117 EKSRIAL

-138 VTSSELSDL
+138 VTAAEISDL
-147 AAAAFDAALVEAEA
+147 AAAAFDASLAEAEA
-161 ATAERF
+161 SIAARF
-167 GAPLRADGLPSTLVM
+167 GAPVRADGLPSTLVM
-182 LGLGKLGGNELNA
+182 LGLGKLGGTELNA

-201 IFIYDTDEGQSKLS
+201 IFVYDTDEGNSQLS

-249 EGATGA
+249 EGAAGA
-255 IVNSAVAAERY
+255 LVNSVAAAERY

-287 DMELGRA
+287 DLDLGR
-294 LGRELITP
+294 LLSRELITP
-302 FVYRNRVDP
+302 FVYRNSVDP

-326 ELSPDPERDLKLGR
+326 ELSPDPERDLKLGP

-398 RVEHRVQWATGVQT
+398 RVEHRVQWASGVQT
-412 HLLPSDA
+412 HLLPNDPD
-419 EEFARLARSL
+419 EYARLARSL
-429 GFADGSGLRKELQLA
+429 GLSDSTGLRRELELA
-444 RERVNG
+444 RERVST
-450 TFQSLTSGP
+450 TFQSLTKGSTERRP
-459 PSAPRPRLASELEGD
+459 PRAHLASELEGD
-474 DPELGRVAEEQFKSA
+474 DPELGRVAEEQFRSA

-512 RLPGLASSV
+512 RHPGLTDNV
-521 LDALSNSA
+521 LDALQSSA
-529 DPEQAARYLRSF
+529 DPEQAARYLRTF
-541 FGKFLA
+541 FGRFLA

-553 ALGADLRAL
+553 ALGEDRRAL

-594 AVSDPQAA
+594 GVSDPQAA

-609 AAESL
+609 AAQSL
-614 SPDADHDEREESFIG
+614 SPDADRDEREESFIG

-668 SCVVRHVFGDVPGF
+668 ACVVRHVFGDVPGF

-705 TFLPSAAPDPQDAT
+705 TFLPSAAPHPEEAT

-744 LDTRL
+744 LDARL

-762 ESFARYH
+762 ASFARYH
-769 RLPIDGPLDE
+769 GQPLDGSELEPGPL
-779 PMPQVLSSGA
+779 VLSSGA
-789 AWERQTLL
+789 PWERQTLL
-797 RARGIVGDPELLR
+797 RARGVVGDPELLR
-810 RSLEIAWR
+810 RALGIAWR
-818 AAYEGGPPPASE
+818 AAYEGGAPPASE
-830 MHRLR
+830 MHHLR
-835 TRLEKELARERIG
+835 MRLEREQGREREG
-848 RYDLKLGRGGLL
+848 RYNLKTGHGGLL

-875 DLRVRTPD
+875 DPRVRTPD
-883 LGLALQALR
+883 VGVALVALHSAGYLS
-892 TAGHLDRAAFEV
+892 TAHFEV
-904 FSEGYAFLRQLEQ
+904 FNDGYRFLRQLEQ
-917 RIVVRTGK
+917 RIVVKSGVSGAVIDARS
-925 NAALIQADGTGLA
+925 AGLA
-938 HLARRMGFQDGQG
+938 QLARRMGFQDGQG
-951 AHASAQL
+951 QRAGEHL
-958 MARYR
+958 IARYK
-963 DVTETVRA
+963 DVTDGVR
-971 SYLRVLGLDQQRTPR
+971 SGYEQVLGI
-986 GDSET
+986 G

>member
-1 MLRVSVRPRNLHPKT
+1 M
-16 PVTLAQELQNL
+16 TLAQELQNL
-27 AFAIAPER
+27 ALSIAPER
-35 ARMLLAEQSERE
+35 ARMLLAEQSGRE
-47 GGPLGVL
+47 GGALGVL

-64 SAGFHHDALDQ
+64 SAGFQHDALDL
-75 IAREGFRAR
+75 IAREGIRAR
-84 RRAREL
+84 RRRREL
-90 FPALRNAIKTPD
+90 FPALRSVLKAED
-102 DPERGIEQLRRRVWA
+102 DTERGIAALRQRVWV

-124 RELLPVRLGGASIE
+124 RELLPLRLGGASIE
-138 VTSSELSDL
+138 VTSSEISDL
-147 AAAAFDAALVEAEA
+147 AAAAFDASLAEAEA
-161 ATAERF
+161 AIAERF
-167 GAPLRADGLPSTLVM
+167 GAPLRADGLPSSLVM

-201 IFIYDTDEGQSKLS
+201 MFIYDTDDGASRLS
-215 LHEHF
+215 LHEHY

-249 EGATGA
+249 EGAAGA
-255 IVNSAVAAERY
+255 IVNSVAAAERY

-287 DMELGRA
+287 DLELGRF
-294 LGRELITP
+294 LSRELITP

-326 ELSPDPERDLKLGR
+326 ELSPDPERDLKLGP

-375 LRSQGLVSDREARGI
+375 LRSQGLVSDREAQGI

-398 RVEHRVQWATGVQT
+398 RVEHRVQWASGVQT
-412 HLLPSDA
+412 HLLPNDS
-419 EEFARLARSL
+419 EEYARLSRSM
-429 GFADGSGLRKELQLA
+429 GFSDGAGLRRELELA
-444 RERVNG
+444 RERVSS
-450 TFQSLTSGP
+450 TFQSLTHHVSS
-459 PSAPRPRLASELEGD
+459 PSSVPRAHLASELEGD
-474 DPELGRVAEEQFKSA
+474 DPELGRFAEEQFRSA
-489 DMGEHVAALA
+489 DIGEHVAALA

-512 RLPGLASSV
+512 RHPDLTDSV
-521 LDALSNSA
+521 LDALASSA
-529 DPEQAARYLRSF
+529 DPEQAARYLRAF
-541 FGKFLA
+541 FGRFLA

-553 ALGADLRAL
+553 ALGDDPRAL
-562 QRLITAFG
+562 KRLITAFG
-570 ASAFVGDAVSSR
+570 ASAFVGDAVSGR

-614 SPDADHDEREESFIG
+614 SPDADQDEREESFIG
-629 ALRAA
+629 ALRSA

-643 VADLAGTIGM
+643 VADLAGAISM

-668 SCVVRHVFGDVPGF
+668 ACVVRRVFGDVPGF
-682 AVLGLGKLGGRDL
+682 AVLALGKLGGRDL

-705 TFLPSAAPDPQDAT
+705 SFLPSAAPEPQDAT

-744 LDTRL
+744 LDARL

-762 ESFARYH
+762 ASFARYH
-769 RLPIDGPLDE
+769 GQTIDGSELE
-779 PMPQVLSSGA
+779 PGPTVMSSGA
-789 AWERQTLL
+789 PWERQTLL
-797 RARGIVGDPELLR
+797 RARGVVGDPELLR
-810 RSLEIAWR
+810 RALTVAWR
-818 AAYEGGPPPASE
+818 AAYEGGAPPASE
-830 MHRLR
+830 MHHLR
-835 TRLEKELARERIG
+835 TRLEKEQGREREG
-848 RYDLKLGRGGLL
+848 RYNLKNGHGGLL
-860 DIEFAVQWLQMKNGA
+860 DIEFAVQWLQMKNGSDPRVRSA
-875 DLRVRTPD
+875 DLGVA
-883 LGLALQALR
+883 LAALHS
-892 TAGHLDRAAFEV
+892 AGYLSTTHFEV
-904 FSEGYAFLRQLEQ
+904 FNDGYRFLRQLEQ
-917 RIVVRTGK
+917 RIVVQSGHSGAVVDARSQS
-925 NAALIQADGTGLA
+925 LPQ
-938 HLARRMGFQDGQG
+938 LARRMGFQDGQG
-951 AHASAQL
+951 QRASEHL
-958 MARYR
+958 LARYK
-963 DVTETVRA
+963 DVTDSVRA
-971 SYLRVLGLDQQRTPR
+971 SYEKVLEL
-986 GDSET
+986 S

>member
-1 MLRVSVRPRNLHPKT
+1 MLGVPIQRGNCSRKT

-47 GGPLGVL
+47 GGALGVL

-64 SAGFHHDALDQ
+64 SAGFQHDALDL

-84 RRAREL
+84 RRRRDL
-90 FPALRNAIKTPD
+90 FPALRGAFKAHG
-102 DPERGIEQLRRRVWA
+102 DPEQGIATLRRRVWA
-117 EKARIAL
+117 EKARIAV

-138 VTSSELSDL
+138 VTAAEISDL
-147 AAAAFDAALVEAEA
+147 AAAAFDASLAEAEA
-161 ATAERF
+161 AIAERF
-167 GAPLRADGLPSTLVM
+167 GPPLRADGLPSTLVM

-201 IFIYDTDEGQSKLS
+201 IFIYDTDEGESQLS

-249 EGATGA
+249 EGASGA
-255 IVNSAVAAERY
+255 IVNSVAAAERY

-287 DMELGRA
+287 DLELGR
-294 LGRELITP
+294 LLSRELITP

-311 TIAEALSELVVRSRN
+311 TIAEALSELVVRSRS
-326 ELSPDPERDLKLGR
+326 ELSPDPERDLKLGP

-398 RVEHRVQWATGVQT
+398 RVEHRVQWASGVQT

-419 EEFARLARSL
+419 EEYARLARSL
-429 GFADGSGLRKELQLA
+429 GFSDSSGLQRELELA
-444 RERVNG
+444 RERVG
-450 TFQSLTSGP
+450 STFQSLTQHGP
-459 PSAPRPRLASELEGD
+459 AQPSVARAHLGSEIEGD
-474 DPELGRVAEEQFKSA
+474 DPELGRVAEEQFRSA
-489 DMGEHVAALA
+489 DMGEHITALA

-512 RLPGLASSV
+512 RHPALTDRV
-521 LDALSNSA
+521 LDALANSA
-529 DPEQAARYLRSF
+529 DPEQAGRYLRAF
-541 FGKFLA
+541 FGRFLA

-553 ALGADLRAL
+553 ALGDDPRAL

-609 AAESL
+609 AAQSL
-614 SPDADHDEREESFIG
+614 SPDSYPDEREESFIG

-634 KRRITVEVA
+634 KRRVTVEVA

-653 RDATRILADLAEEIL
+653 RDATRILSDLAEEIL
-668 SCVVRHVFGDVPGF
+668 ACVVRHVFGDVPGF

-695 GYASDLDVIF
+695 GYTSDLDVIF
-705 TFLPSAAPDPQDAT
+705 TFLPGAAPEPQDAT

-744 LDTRL
+744 LDARL

-762 ESFARYH
+762 ASFARYH
-769 RLPIDGPLDE
+769 GQPLDGGEFE
-779 PMPQVLSSGA
+779 PAGPTVLSSGA
-789 AWERQTLL
+789 PWERQTLL
-797 RARGIVGDPELLR
+797 RARGVVGDPELLR
-810 RSLEIAWR
+810 RALVIAWR
-818 AAYEGGPPPASE
+818 AAYEGGAPPASE
-830 MHRLR
+830 MHHLR
-835 TRLEKELARERIG
+835 TRLEKEQGREREG
-848 RYDLKLGRGGLL
+848 RYNLKTGHGGLL

-875 DLRVRTPD
+875 DPRVRTPD
-883 LGLALQALR
+883 LGVALTALHS
-892 TAGHLDRAAFEV
+892 AGYLSSSHFEV
-904 FSEGYAFLRQLEQ
+904 FTDGYRFLRQLEQ
-917 RIVVRTGK
+917 RIVVKSGVSGVSGAVVDTR
-925 NAALIQADGTGLA
+925 NAGFAQ
-938 HLARRMGFQDGQG
+938 LARRMGFQDGQG
-951 AHASAQL
+951 QRASEHL
-958 MARYR
+958 LARYK
-963 DVTETVRA
+963 DVTDSVRA
-971 SYLRVLGLDQQRTPR
+971 SYEKLLGHRPT
-986 GDSET
+986 

>member
-1 MLRVSVRPRNLHPKT
+1 LHPKT
-16 PVTLAQELQNL
+16 TVTLAQELENL
-27 AFAIAPER
+27 ALAIAPER
-35 ARMLLAEQSERE
+35 ARMLLGEQSGRE
-47 GGPLGVL
+47 GGALGVL
-54 LGSAFPALTP
+54 LGAAFPALTP
-64 SAGFHHDALDQ
+64 SASFQHDALDQ

-84 RRAREL
+84 RRGREL
-90 FPALRNAIKTPD
+90 FLSLRSAIRTPD
-102 DPERGIEQLRRRVWA
+102 DPERGIAQLRRRVWA

-124 RELLPVRLGGASIE
+124 RELLPVRLGGASIDI
-138 VTSSELSDL
+138 TASELSDL
-147 AAAAFDAALVEAEA
+147 AAAAFDAAIAEAEA
-161 ATAERF
+161 AIAERF

-201 IFIYDTDEGQSKLS
+201 IFIYDTDDGESKLS
-215 LHEHF
+215 LHEHY

-255 IVNSAVAAERY
+255 IVNSVAAAERY

-287 DMELGRA
+287 DQELGR
-294 LGRELITP
+294 LLSRELITP

-390 AESYVLLR
+390 AEAYVLLR
-398 RVEHRVQWATGVQT
+398 RVEHRVQWASGVQT
-412 HLLPSDA
+412 HLLPSDS
-419 EEFARLARSL
+419 EEFERLSRSL
-429 GFADGSGLRKELQLA
+429 GFTDGSGLRHELELS
-444 RERVNG
+444 RERVST
-450 TFQSLTSGP
+450 TFQSLTSGQP
-459 PSAPRPRLASELEGD
+459 HSPRQHLPSEFEGA
-474 DPELGRVAEEQFKSA
+474 DPELGRVAEEQFRSS

-512 RLPGLASSV
+512 RLPGLADSV
-521 LDALSNSA
+521 LDALATSA

-553 ALGADLRAL
+553 ALGADIRAL

-614 SPDADHDEREESFIG
+614 SPDADRDEREESFIG

-695 GYASDLDVIF
+695 GYASDLDVVF
-705 TFLPSAAPDPQDAT
+705 TFLPSAAPEPQEAT

-735 PHAAGPGYE
+735 SHAAGPGYE
-744 LDTRL
+744 LDARL

-762 ESFARYH
+762 SSFARYH
-769 RLPIDGPLDE
+769 GQPLDGGDLE
-779 PMPQVLSSGA
+779 NGPAVLSSGA
-789 AWERQTLL
+789 PWERQTLL
-797 RARGIVGDPELLR
+797 RARGVVGDPELLR
-810 RSLEIAWR
+810 RTLTIAWR
-818 AAYEGGPPPASE
+818 AAYEGGAPPAGE
-830 MHRLR
+830 MHHLR
-835 TRLEKELARERIG
+835 TRLEKEQGREREG
-848 RYDLKLGRGGLL
+848 RYNLKTGHGGLL
-860 DIEFAVQWLQMKNGA
+860 DIEFAVQWLQMKNGS
-875 DLRVRTPD
+875 DSRVRTPD
-883 LGLALQALR
+883 LGVAMAALHS
-892 TAGHLDRAAFEV
+892 AGYLPTTHFEV
-904 FSEGYAFLRQLEQ
+904 FNDGYRFLRQLEQ
-917 RIVVRTGK
+917 RIVVKSGLSSGSGAIVDTR
-925 NAALIQADGTGLA
+925 NAGLA
-938 HLARRMGFQDGQG
+938 QLARRMGFQDGQG
-951 AHASAQL
+951 QRASEHL
-958 MARYR
+958 IARYKA
-963 DVTETVRA
+963 VTDSVRA
-971 SYLRVLGLDQQRTPR
+971 SYEQVLGL
-986 GDSET
+986 G

>member
-1 MLRVSVRPRNLHPKT
+1 
-16 PVTLAQELQNL
+16 
-27 AFAIAPER
+27 
-35 ARMLLAEQSERE
+35 MLLAEQSDRA
-47 GGPLGVL
+47 GGALGVL

-64 SAGFHHDALDQ
+64 SAGFQHDALDL

-84 RRAREL
+84 RRGREL
-90 FPALRNAIKTPD
+90 FPALRHAIKTPD
-102 DPERGIEQLRRRVWA
+102 DPERGIAQLRRRVWA

-124 RELLPVRLGGASIE
+124 RELLPVRLGGASID
-138 VTSSELSDL
+138 VTASELSDL
-147 AAAAFDAALVEAEA
+147 AAAAFDASLAEAEA
-161 ATAERF
+161 AIAERF

-201 IFIYDTDEGQSKLS
+201 IFIYDTDEGESKVS
-215 LHEHF
+215 LHEHY

-255 IVNSAVAAERY
+255 IVNSVAAAERY

-287 DMELGRA
+287 DLELGR
-294 LGRELITP
+294 LLSRELVTP

-398 RVEHRVQWATGVQT
+398 RVEHRVQWASGIQT
-412 HLLPSDA
+412 HLLPSDG

-429 GFADGSGLRKELQLA
+429 GFADGSGLRHELELA
-444 RERVNG
+444 RERVNS
-450 TFQSLTSGP
+450 TFQSLTT
-459 PSAPRPRLASELEGD
+459 SAPSTPRAHLPSEIEGD

-489 DMGEHVAALA
+489 DMGEHVTALA

-512 RLPGLASSV
+512 RLPGLTNSV
-521 LDALSNSA
+521 LAALSNSA

-570 ASAFVGDAVSSR
+570 ASAFVGDAVSGR

-614 SPDADHDEREESFIG
+614 SPDADRDEREESFIG

-705 TFLPSAAPDPQDAT
+705 IFLPSAAPEPQEAT

-735 PHAAGPGYE
+735 SHAAGPGYE
-744 LDTRL
+744 LDARL

-762 ESFARYH
+762 SSFARYH
-769 RLPIDGPLDE
+769 GQPLDGGDLE
-779 PMPQVLSSGA
+779 AGPAVLSSGA
-789 AWERQTLL
+789 PWERQTLL
-797 RARGIVGDPELLR
+797 RARGLVGDPELLR
-810 RSLEIAWR
+810 RALSIAWR
-818 AAYEGGPPPASE
+818 AAYEGGAPPAAE
-830 MHRLR
+830 MHHLR
-835 TRLEKELARERIG
+835 TRLEKEQGREREG
-848 RYDLKLGRGGLL
+848 RYNLKTGHGGLL
-860 DIEFAVQWLQMKNGA
+860 DIEFAVQWLQMKNGS
-875 DLRVRTPD
+875 DPRVRTPD
-883 LGLALQALR
+883 LGVAMSALHS
-892 TAGHLDRAAFEV
+892 AGYLSTTHFEV
-904 FSEGYAFLRQLEQ
+904 FNDGYRFLRQLEQ
-917 RIVVRTGK
+917 RIVVKSGVSGAIIDAR
-925 NAALIQADGTGLA
+925 NAGLA
-938 HLARRMGFQDGQG
+938 QLARRMGFQDGQG
-951 AHASAQL
+951 QRASEHL
-958 MARYR
+958 LARYEA
-963 DVTETVRA
+963 VTHSVRA
-971 SYLRVLGLDQQRTPR
+971 SYEKVLELA
-986 GDSET
+986 

>member
-1 MLRVSVRPRNLHPKT
+1 MPHAQKLQD
-16 PVTLAQELQNL
+16 LAL
-27 AFAIAPER
+27 AIAPER
-35 ARMLLAEQSERE
+35 ARMLLAEQSGRE

-64 SAGFHHDALDQ
+64 TAGYQHDALDL
-75 IAREGFRAR
+75 IAREGYRTR
-84 RRAREL
+84 RRQREV
-90 FPALRNAIKTPD
+90 FPMLRSALKAHD
-102 DPERGIEQLRRRVWA
+102 DPELGIATLRRRVWA

-124 RELLPVRLGGASIE
+124 RELLPLRLGGASIE
-138 VTSSELSDL
+138 VTASELSNL
-147 AAAAFDAALVEAEA
+147 AAAAFDASLAEA
-161 ATAERF
+161 DAAIAERF

-201 IFIYDTDEGQSKLS
+201 VFIYDTDDGSSQLS

-220 SRVVRRAVATMG
+220 TRVVRRAVATMG

-249 EGATGA
+249 EGAAGA

-287 DMELGRA
+287 DLELGRL

-326 ELSPDPERDLKLGR
+326 ELSADPQRDLKLGP

-398 RVEHRVQWATGVQT
+398 RVEHRVQWASGVQT
-412 HLLPSDA
+412 HLLPSDG
-419 EEFARLARSL
+419 EEYERLARGL
-429 GFADGSGLRKELQLA
+429 GFSAGSGLRHELELA
-444 RERVNG
+444 RERVSS
-450 TFQSLTSGP
+450 TFQSLTHQRLAI
-459 PSAPRPRLASELEGD
+459 PSVSRAHLASEIEGD
-474 DPELGRVAEEQFKSA
+474 DPELGRVAEEQFRSA

-512 RLPGLASSV
+512 RHPGLTDSV
-521 LDALSNSA
+521 LDALANSA
-529 DPEQAARYLRSF
+529 DPEQAARYLRAF
-541 FGKFLA
+541 FGRFLA
-547 PAAYVN
+547 PGAYVN
-553 ALGADLRAL
+553 ALGDDPRAL
-562 QRLITAFG
+562 KRLITAFG
-570 ASAFVGDAVSSR
+570 ASAFVGDAVASR

-614 SPDADHDEREESFIG
+614 SPDADHHEREESFIG

-668 SCVVRHVFGDVPGF
+668 GGVVRHVFGDMPGF

-705 TFLPSAAPDPQDAT
+705 SFLPSAAPDPQDAT

-735 PHAAGPGYE
+735 SHAAGPGYE
-744 LDTRL
+744 LDARL

-762 ESFARYH
+762 ASFARYH
-769 RLPIDGPLDE
+769 GQPLDGSDQE
-779 PMPQVLSSGA
+779 SGPTVLSSGA
-789 AWERQTLL
+789 SWERQTLL
-797 RARGIVGDPELLR
+797 RARGVVGDPELLR
-810 RSLEIAWR
+810 RALTIAWR
-818 AAYEGGPPPASE
+818 AAYEGGAPPPSE
-830 MHRLR
+830 MHHLR
-835 TRLEKELARERIG
+835 TRLEKEQGREREG
-848 RYDLKLGRGGLL
+848 RYNLKTGHGGLL

-875 DLRVRTPD
+875 DPRVRTPD
-883 LGLALQALR
+883 LGVALTALHS
-892 TAGHLDRAAFEV
+892 AGYLSTTHFEI
-904 FSEGYAFLRQLEQ
+904 FSDGYRFLRQLEQ
-917 RIVVRTGK
+917 RIVVQSGHSGAVVDTRSA
-925 NAALIQADGTGLA
+925 NLA
-938 HLARRMGFQDGQG
+938 QLARRMGFQDGQG
-951 AHASAQL
+951 QRASEHL
-958 MARYR
+958 IARYK
-963 DVTETVRA
+963 DVTDSVRA
-971 SYLRVLGLDQQRTPR
+971 SYERVLEL
-986 GDSET
+986 S

>member
-1 MLRVSVRPRNLHPKT
+1 
-16 PVTLAQELQNL
+16 
-27 AFAIAPER
+27 
-35 ARMLLAEQSERE
+35 MLLAEQSGRE
-47 GGPLGVL
+47 GGALGVL

-64 SAGFHHDALDQ
+64 TAGFQHDALDL

-84 RRAREL
+84 RRGREL
-90 FPALRNAIKTPD
+90 FPALRGTLRVRED
-102 DPERGIEQLRRRVWA
+102 TERGIAALRRRVWA

-138 VTSSELSDL
+138 VTSGEISDL
-147 AAAAFDAALVEAEA
+147 AAAAFDASLTEAQGAIE
-161 ATAERF
+161 ERF

-201 IFIYDTDEGQSKLS
+201 IFIYDTDEGESQIS

-220 SRVVRRAVATMG
+220 SRVVRRAVATMS

-249 EGATGA
+249 EGAAGA
-255 IVNSAVAAERY
+255 IVNSVAAAERY

-287 DMELGRA
+287 DLELGR
-294 LGRELITP
+294 LLSRELVTP

-326 ELSPDPERDLKLGR
+326 ELSPDPGRDLKLGP

-375 LRSQGLVSDREARGI
+375 LRSQGLVTDREARGI

-398 RVEHRVQWATGVQT
+398 RLEHRVQWATGVQT
-412 HLLPSDA
+412 HLLPND
-419 EEFARLARSL
+419 EEEYARLARSL
-429 GFADGSGLRKELQLA
+429 GFSDSNGLRRELELA
-444 RERVNG
+444 RERVST
-450 TFQSLTSGP
+450 TFQSLTHASAQ
-459 PSAPRPRLASELEGD
+459 PSTRRAQRISELEGD
-474 DPELGRVAEEQFKSA
+474 DPELGRVAEEQFRSA
-489 DMGEHVAALA
+489 DMGEHVTALA

-512 RLPGLASSV
+512 RHPGLTDSV
-521 LDALSNSA
+521 LDALASSA

-553 ALGADLRAL
+553 ALGEDRRAL

-594 AVSDPQAA
+594 GVSDPQAA

-609 AAESL
+609 AAQAL
-614 SPDADHDEREESFIG
+614 SPDADHHEREESFIG

-695 GYASDLDVIF
+695 GYGSDLDVIF
-705 TFLPSAAPDPQDAT
+705 CFLPSAAPEPEDAT
-719 TYFVRG
+719 THFVRG

-744 LDTRL
+744 LDARL

-762 ESFARYH
+762 ASFARYH
-769 RLPIDGPLDE
+769 GQPLDGSDLE
-779 PMPQVLSSGA
+779 PGPAVLSSGA
-789 AWERQTLL
+789 PWERQTLL
-797 RARGIVGDPELLR
+797 RARGVVGDPELLR
-810 RSLEIAWR
+810 RALAIAWR
-818 AAYEGGPPPASE
+818 AAYDGGAPPASE
-830 MHRLR
+830 MHYLR
-835 TRLEKELARERIG
+835 TRLEKEQGREREG
-848 RYDLKLGRGGLL
+848 RYNLKTGHGGLL

-875 DLRVRTPD
+875 DHRIRTPD
-883 LGLALQALR
+883 LGLALAALHSSGYLS
-892 TAGHLDRAAFEV
+892 TAHFEV
-904 FSEGYAFLRQLEQ
+904 FNDGYRFLRQLEQ
-917 RIVVRTGK
+917 RIVVKTGVS
-925 NAALIQADGTGLA
+925 AGSGAVIDTRGVGVAQ
-938 HLARRMGFQDGQG
+938 LARRMGFQDGQG
-951 AHASAQL
+951 QRAGEHL
-958 MARYR
+958 IARYK
-963 DVTETVRA
+963 DVTDGVRA
-971 SYLRVLGLDQQRTPR
+971 SYERVLGL
-986 GDSET
+986 S